1 MRPNIV
7 SPLLMFLMLHGTSV
21 KHQAPDVF
29 RYGLVGTS
37 GALGK
42 ALTVSW
48 CRCET
53 CQRPS
58 IEIYILKIAR
68 FKYENDN
75 CIASIDVSNVVWHK
89 C

>member
-1 MRPNIV
+1 MRTTIV
-7 SPLLMFLMLHGTSV
+7 SPLLMFLMWHGKSV
-21 KHQAPDVF
+21 KRQVPDVF

-37 GALGK
+37 GALGE

-48 CRCET
+48 GRCET

-68 FKYENDN
+68 FKYENDH
-75 CIASIDVSNVVWHK
+75 CIASIDVSDVTRHK